1 MVTMPSSNKTN
12 WRRLVTE
19 AVAIGLGVFL
29 SLWAD
34 EWRASR
40 LDASE
45 GRAALRRIAAD
56 LENDTVA
63 LVAMSARAERQVNAI
78 REILIADPNDPDTP
92 LAIAERL
99 PDVVVSSV
107 TPVSRSAYDALVSSG
122 QLGLVDD
129 PDLLADIAD
138 HYARLDYLVA
148 ISDEESQQRRLLAA
162 LFYPHVDWPR
172 DDFFIAGELHFLPTP
187 SARPSVTSLLS
198 DSEFVGQM
206 VDMGTLKEIKAER
219 GLANV
224 EEARDLIRAVYQAAA
239 GR

>member
-1 MVTMPSSNKTN
+1 MTMPSSNKTN

-40 LDASE
+40 LEASE

-63 LVAMSARAERQVNAI
+63 LVAMSARAQRQVNAI
-78 REILIADPNDPDTP
+78 REILTADPTDPNTP
-92 LAIAERL
+92 GAIAERL

-122 QLGLVDD
+122 QLGLIDD

-138 HYARLDYLVA
+138 HYARLDYLGA
-148 ISDEESQQRRLLAA
+148 ISEEEGQQRRLLAA

-172 DDFFIAGELHFLPTP
+172 DDFFITDDVHFLPTP
-187 SARPSVTSLLS
+187 AARRSVTTLLS

-206 VDMGTLKEIKAER
+206 VHMGTLKEIKAES
-219 GLANV
+219 GLSYV
-224 EEARDLIRAVYQAAA
+224 EEARELIHAVYQAAT